1 MLAGMD
7 SMPTLERIRDFD
19 QPGPRYTSYP
29 TADHFSDAFD
39 ATRQAWWLHERAARR
54 PGQPVTV
61 YVHIP
66 FCESICH
73 YCAECLTLL
82 GESGAGKSLL
92 AQAIMGNLPAVL
104 QARG

>member
-1 MLAGMD
+1 MD
-7 SMPTLERIRDFD
+7 SMPTLELIRVFD

-29 TADHFSDAFD
+29 TADHFAEAFD
-39 ATRQAWWLHERAARR
+39 AEKQAWWLDNRTLRQ

-73 YCAECLTLL
+73 YCACNRIGTRDH
-82 GESGAGKSLL
+82 AR
-92 AQAIMGNLPAVL
+92 AV
-104 QARG
+104 A